1 MTCKSYLI
9 KYSSLALLT
18 LFCSTDGQAWKKDG
32 ATGVD
37 SAEKNMTGKDHAL
50 NGLVVTGQYAPN
62 TVEKATHKIR
72 VIDRQKIDVMN
83 AQNLRDVLTNELNIR
98 ISQDN
103 VLGSG
108 MSLQGISGQN
118 VKILIDGVPVIG
130 RMEGNIDLSQI
141 NLNNIERIEII
152 EGPMSVNYGTDA
164 LAGTIN
170 LITKKTQSK
179 QVEGNLTSY
188 YESVGTYNI
197 NGRAGFKQK
206 GHMVSV
212 TGGRYFFDGWTPGDK
227 QFDLNFSEKTADTLR
242 YKQWKPK
249 EQYFGDLQYG
259 YTFRNNLSVSYRG
272 GYFQEKIT
280 NRGMPRLPYGEN
292 ALDDNY
298 HTYRVD
304 NAVFMNADIAENKK
318 LNVQAAYNHYK
329 RIRNTYAKDLTTLE
343 EVLSVTPGDQDTSRY
358 NQFNSRGTFSTS
370 DADHKLNYELGY
382 DINMEYAT
390 GERITGK
397 EQRLNDYAL
406 FASAEYKPVKSL
418 TFRPGLRYAY
428 NTGYNAPVIP
438 SIHFRSQP
446 VKDFTIR
453 ASYARGFR
461 APTLKELHFE
471 FVDVNHNILGNTD
484 LKPEYSDNYNA
495 SLSYLLRRSSMIW
508 KFEGAVFYND
518 IRNQIT
524 LAETGP
530 NAEYS
535 YINIGINKTN
545 GAQLHLETQIKK
557 LKAGIGGAY
566 IGRYNHVAS
575 EAPQVTTFSYAPELR
590 GSVMYEFEQ
599 PGITAAAF
607 YKYTGRLPGFVADVN
622 GNITATDID
631 PYHIADVTLSK
642 TFLEKKL
649 NFSLGCKNIF
659 DVQNVNRLAAG
670 ASGGAHSSGG
680 GSIPVGTGRTYF
692 MRLIVNIN
700 SLQ

>member
-1 MTCKSYLI
+1 MTTQSCL
-9 KYSSLALLT
+9 KYSSLILLM
-18 LFCSTDGQAWKKDG
+18 LCCHVSVRAWKKDG
-32 ATGVD
+32 AAAVD
-37 SAEKNMTGKDHAL
+37 SADKSITDKDHSL
-50 NGLVVTGQYAPN
+50 DGLVVTGQYAPN
-62 TVEKATHKIR
+62 TVEKAVHKIR
-72 VIDRQKIDVMN
+72 VIDREKIDVMN

-141 NLNNIERIEII
+141 NLNNIERVEII

-170 LITKKTQSK
+170 LITRKTQRK
-179 QVEGNLTSY
+179 QVESSLTSY
-188 YESVGTYNI
+188 YESVGTYNLH
-197 NGRAGFKQK
+197 GRAGFKQK

-212 TGGRYFFDGWTPGDK
+212 TGGRYFFDGWNPGDQ
-227 QFDLNFSEKTADTLR
+227 QFDLDFSKQPAGNDR

-249 EQYFGDLQYG
+249 EQYFSDLQYG
-259 YTFRNNLSVSYRG
+259 YTFKNNLSLNYRG

-280 NRGMPRLPYGEN
+280 NRGTPRAPYGEYT
-292 ALDDNY
+292 LDDRY
-298 HTYRVD
+298 HTYRMD
-304 NAVFMNADIAENKK
+304 NAVFMSADIAENKK
-318 LNVQAAYNHYK
+318 LNIQTAYNHYK

-358 NQFNSRGTFSTS
+358 NQFNSRGTFATS
-370 DADHKLNYELGY
+370 DADRKLNYELGY

-406 FASAEYKPVKSL
+406 FASAEYKPIKSL
-418 TFRPGLRYAY
+418 TIRPGLRYAY

-438 SIHFRSQP
+438 SIHFRTQP
-446 VKDFTIR
+446 LKDFTMR

-471 FVDVNHNILGNTD
+471 FVDVNHNIHGNTS
-484 LKPEYSDNYNA
+484 LKPEYSNNYNA
-495 SLSYLLRRSSMIW
+495 SLSYQLRRSSTTW
-508 KFEGAVFYND
+508 TFEGSVFYND

-524 LAETGP
+524 LAETGA
-530 NAEYS
+530 NAVYS
-535 YINIGINKTN
+535 YVNIGINKTS
-545 GAQLHLETQIKK
+545 GAQLHMETRIKK

-566 IGRYNHVAS
+566 IGRYNQVAP

-590 GSVMYEFEQ
+590 GNIIYEFEQ

-631 PYHIADVTLSK
+631 PYHIADVTISK

-649 NFSLGCKNIF
+649 NFSIGCKNIF
-659 DVQNVNRLAAG
+659 DVQNVNRIAAG

-680 GSIPVGTGRTYF
+680 GSIPIGTGRTYF
-692 MRLIVNIN
+692 VRLIVNIG